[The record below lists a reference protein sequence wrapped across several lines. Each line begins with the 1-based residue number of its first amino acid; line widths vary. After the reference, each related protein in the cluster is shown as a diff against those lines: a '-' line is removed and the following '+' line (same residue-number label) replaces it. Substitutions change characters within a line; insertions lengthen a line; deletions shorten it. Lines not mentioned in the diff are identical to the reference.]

1 MRVIQFE
8 NALFWQRDGDVKA
21 TFLCRASPGLKELLQ
36 DAVDTGKMPQGS
48 FGIELGDLLK
58 FSKAALEYRR
68 EIKKQQDNG

>member
-8 NALFWQRDGDVKA
+8 NALFWQRETDVKP

-36 DAVDTGKMPQGS
+36 DAVDTGKMPPGS

-68 EIKKQQDNG
+68 EIEKEQTNA

>member
-1 MRVIQFE
+1 MTIIQIE
-8 NALFWQRDGDVKA
+8 NRLFWQRDGDVKP

-36 DAVDTGKMPQGS
+36 EAIDTGKMPQGS